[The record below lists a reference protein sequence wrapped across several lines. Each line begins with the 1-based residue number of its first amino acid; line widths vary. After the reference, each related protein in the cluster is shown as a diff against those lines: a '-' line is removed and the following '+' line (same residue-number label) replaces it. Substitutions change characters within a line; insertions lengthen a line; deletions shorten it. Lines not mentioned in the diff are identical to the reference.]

1 MTGLESH
8 EVPEEVDPEGWT
20 LRVTGA
26 VDSPLDLD
34 RADVAALPAETFEE
48 DFECVEG
55 WTAAD
60 LTWRGVRVGA
70 LIDRADPTSAASHA
84 LVRAMDGEYACS
96 FPIERLA
103 TAVLATEL
111 DGEALPVEHG
121 GPARLVP
128 TESGTD
134 CWEQIK
140 WVAEI
145 ELRES
150 EPSDGDT
157 AKELAL
163 SRIDS

>member
-1 MTGLESH
+1 VTELEPH
-8 EVPEEVDPEGWT
+8 PVPAAVDPDGWS
-20 LRVTGA
+20 LDVSGA
-26 VDSPLDLD
+26 VDRPLRLD
-34 RADVAALPAETFEE
+34 RSDLASLPAETFEE

-55 WTAAD
+55 WIAAG
-60 LTWRGVRVGA
+60 LTWRGVRVAA
-70 LIDRADPTSAASHA
+70 LLERAGPTAGASHA

-96 FPIERLA
+96 FPLERLA

-128 TESGTD
+128 TESGAD

-145 ELRES
+145 EIRES
-150 EPSDGDT
+150 VPAEADT
-157 AKELAL
+157 AKEIAL
-163 SRIDS
+163 SRVE